1 MLRAARVPLRGA
13 AASLLE
19 LLPSR
24 CCWQHL
30 ELGRSKISFL
40 HDKARPYL
48 PLVKDEELSN
58 LFEGGV
64 QLAAGKAPDMSHVL
78 DAGVCPFMER
88 EVEKAGALTPNA
100 ICKVFSELSEVEPL

>member
-1 MLRAARVPLRGA
+1 MKTILKKVGRDARKK
-13 AASLLE
+13 
-19 LLPSR
+19 
-24 CCWQHL
+24 
-30 ELGRSKISFL
+30 LGPGKISFL